1 MKQNAETSTAL
12 TTASARLIHEVAQ
25 NNSNWGVFG
34 KSFFFIWVFYFFI
47 FFFIFLFF
55 KFLNNNKKW

>member
-34 KSFFFIWVFYFFI
+34 KSFFFYLSFLFFYFFYFFYFFI
-47 FFFIFLFF
+47 F
-55 KFLNNNKKW
+55 